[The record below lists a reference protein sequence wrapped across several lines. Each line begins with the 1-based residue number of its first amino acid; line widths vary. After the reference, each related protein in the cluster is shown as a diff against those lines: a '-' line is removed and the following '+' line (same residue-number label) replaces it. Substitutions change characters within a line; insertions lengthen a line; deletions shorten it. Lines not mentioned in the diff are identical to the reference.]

1 MYNQATKEE
10 SQNLILHYLGKKWK
24 KKKKGSNS
32 LGKRELRAK
41 RTKRRKQKLRN

>member
-24 KKKKGSNS
+24 KKKKKGSNS

-41 RTKRRKQKLRN
+41 KKEEAEA